1 MMQDVAGTEF
11 AEEQPG
17 TVSLPPASVIIPS
30 RNRGELLLETVESV
44 LAGDAVPDEIIV
56 VDQSDKPNFA
66 LERLSRSSNRT
77 IRYVWHPEPGV
88 SRARNRGIRE
98 ARNDVLV
105 FVDDDVRVTGS
116 WYRDLVSAL
125 CVAGERAVVT
135 GRVLPEVSSQ
145 GDGFVPS
152 TIDDPHP
159 AVYRGRI
166 GMDILYSNNMAL
178 WRSII
183 TAVGPFDER
192 LGAGTKF
199 RNAEDNE
206 LGFRILEAGFEIRY
220 TPDATVY
227 HRAWR
232 SRSDYH
238 ALSWSYGYGQGAYY
252 AKHTS
257 FRDRHMLWRLGH
269 DLVQRF
275 LRCLRFSTR
284 QPHRAVGQIVYM
296 AGLIVGWAH
305 WLAARPD
312 PADPPVH
319 ERGPM

>member
-1 MMQDVAGTEF
+1 MTKLRGAAGTE
-11 AEEQPG
+11 AYGEGPG
-17 TVSLPPASVIIPS
+17 ETSLPRASLIIPS
-30 RNRGELLLETVESV
+30 RNRGQLLLETIESV
-44 LAGDAVPDEIIV
+44 LAGDTVPDEIIA
-56 VDQSDKPNFA
+56 VDQSDELDPA
-66 LERLSRSSNRT
+66 LERLSRIHKGT
-77 IRYVWHPEPGV
+77 VRYVWDPEPGV
-88 SRARNRGIRE
+88 SKARNRGIRE

-105 FVDDDVRVTGS
+105 FVDDDVRVTRS

-145 GDGFVPS
+145 GGGFVPS
-152 TIDDPHP
+152 TIDDPNP
-159 AVYRGRI
+159 AVYHGRI
-166 GMDILYSNNMAL
+166 KTDILYSNNMAL

-183 TAVGPFDER
+183 NAAGPFDER

-206 LGFRILEAGFEIRY
+206 LGFRILEAGFEIHY

-257 FRDRHMLWRLGH
+257 LRDRHMLWRLRH
-269 DLVQRF
+269 DLGQRF
-275 LRCLRFSTR
+275 LRFVRFSTR

-296 AGLIVGWAH
+296 AGLLTGWAH
-305 WLAARPD
+305 WLISRPD
-312 PADPPVH
+312 H
-319 ERGPM
+319 RT